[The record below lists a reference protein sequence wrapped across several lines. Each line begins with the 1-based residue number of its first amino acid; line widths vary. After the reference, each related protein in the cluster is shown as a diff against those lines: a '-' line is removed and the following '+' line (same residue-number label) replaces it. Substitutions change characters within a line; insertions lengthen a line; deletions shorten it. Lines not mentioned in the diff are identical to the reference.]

1 MGKKIPVVLST
12 DLYYHIGDAD
22 DHFDTAC
29 YLTCSEFEHR
39 GILLDH
45 NAGRRGRPQD
55 GHRVLAKLMEFSG
68 SVCPYGHGLQSFH
81 MRDERD
87 KALDNPCQEGLS
99 LLRNA
104 LQGDGKVHVIV
115 VGSMSDVAVAFV
127 RWPELMRQKVAR
139 LYLLASYAGHKIN
152 DLERNAVDDPIAL
165 RVLLDSGLP
174 ITIAPCDISCWPFDF
189 YRLVGSCNPLC
200 DFLAKEVFWAYLVRQ
215 PQGTPPAQVDRYAL
229 MEQQKK
235 CYSTVAFAMAA
246 SDARA
251 KEMAEVVPCRVTVDE
266 LGRFVNLQEQSR
278 DANVDLI
285 VGTHNP
291 LVEEFLVEKLR
302 SAPVMTGRRPRRRLP
317 AEEELERPAP
327 AGRGE
332 AASSV
337 YQRPQ
342 PTGCAHRAGSLL
354 LRRGVRGEDARSG
367 GRDGPAPGYQSRL
380 LVLRSGDGISNA
392 APLAGPRAGRN
403 RPRAGHQGCV
413 ARCCGLC
420 RLGRETA
427 ADGRGMGT
435 GRARHGQARFSV
447 GRRGAGPHAAKRR
460 VAPEWAVGHARPGV
474 AVDIGLVRRVA
485 TVPRV
490 ARVLC
495 QPSSLSLYTSVTGPN
510 RRRVRP
516 TSAFGAAAK
525 CEGDDLRRRFGA
537 GARCEHCSAAFVYEM
552 KRRSCLPT

>member
-174 ITIAPCDISCWPFDF
+174 ITILPCDITCWPFDF
-189 YRLVGSCNPLC
+189 YRLVGSANPLC

-215 PQGTPPAQVDRYAL
+215 PQGRPPAHVDRYAL

-266 LGRFVNLQEQSR
+266 MGRFAQLEKHT
-278 DANVDLI
+278 DKPNVDL
-285 VGTHNP
+285 VAGTHNP
-291 LVEEFLVEKLR
+291 LVEEFLVERLR
-302 SAPVMTGRRPRRRLP
+302 SAPGGATHGAGGARPGRGMREESLRRVAPRPHRQPTRAQPVVRIEPGPYYYGEACEERMLDRALEMDQHLVTNCEYWRFAVETGYPMPPHWPGRVPEGCEDEPVTMVRWQDAAAFAVWAGKRLP
-317 AEEELERPAP
+317 AEAEWERAARGRGRRVFPWGDEDVEPSP
-327 AGRGE
+327 AGGGGLPPSGPWGMVGQVWQWTSDWYDGSRQYRVLRG
-332 AASSV
+332 S
-337 YQRPQ
+337 
-342 PTGCAHRAGSLL
+342 CANLPPFPLYFRYWAKP
-354 LRRGVRGEDARSG
+354 EARSAYIG
-367 GRDGPAPGYQSRL
+367 F
-380 LVLRSGDGISNA
+380 
-392 APLAGPRAGRN
+392 
-403 RPRAGHQGCV
+403 
-413 ARCCGLC
+413 RCC
-420 RLGRETA
+420 R
-427 ADGRGMGT
+427 
-435 GRARHGQARFSV
+435 QV
-447 GRRGAGPHAAKRR
+447 
-460 VAPEWAVGHARPGV
+460 
-474 AVDIGLVRRVA
+474 
-485 TVPRV
+485 
-490 ARVLC
+490 
-495 QPSSLSLYTSVTGPN
+495 
-510 RRRVRP
+510 
-516 TSAFGAAAK
+516 
-525 CEGDDLRRRFGA
+525 
-537 GARCEHCSAAFVYEM
+537 
-552 KRRSCLPT
+552 